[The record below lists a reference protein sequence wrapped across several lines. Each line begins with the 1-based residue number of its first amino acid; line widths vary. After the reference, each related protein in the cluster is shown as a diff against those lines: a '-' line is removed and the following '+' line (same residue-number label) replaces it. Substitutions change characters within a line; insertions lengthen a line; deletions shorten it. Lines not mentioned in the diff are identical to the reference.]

1 MNTLI
6 IPVLPTE
13 NLIEVTGFSLLNDE
27 EQQLA
32 FDEQL
37 MLDREAY
44 YQDSQY

>member
-6 IPVLPTE
+6 IPVPSIEHLNGVIELSSLP
-13 NLIEVTGFSLLNDE
+13 DE
-27 EQQLA
+27 EEQLE

>member
-6 IPVLPTE
+6 IPVSSTE
-13 NLIEVTGFSLLNDE
+13 HLSRVIELSSLTDE
-27 EQQLA
+27 EEQLE

>member
-6 IPVLPTE
+6 IPVSSIEHLSGVIETSSLPHE
-13 NLIEVTGFSLLNDE
+13 E
-27 EQQLA
+27 EQLE

>member
-6 IPVLPTE
+6 IPVSPTR
-13 NLIEVTGFSLLNDE
+13 NLIEVTGFPHLNDE
-27 EQQLA
+27 EEQLE

-37 MLDREAY
+37 MLDREIY

>member
-1 MNTLI
+1 MNTPIVPDLVI
-6 IPVLPTE
+6 LSNLTE
-13 NLIEVTGFSLLNDE
+13 E
-27 EQQLA
+27 EKELA

>member
-1 MNTLI
+1 MNILI
-6 IPVLPTE
+6 IPVSSIEHLSGVIELSILPNE
-13 NLIEVTGFSLLNDE
+13 E
-27 EQQLA
+27 EQLE

>member
-1 MNTLI
+1 LSGVI
-6 IPVLPTE
+6 EISSLPNE
-13 NLIEVTGFSLLNDE
+13 E
-27 EQQLA
+27 EQLE

>member
-6 IPVLPTE
+6 IPVLPTK

-27 EQQLA
+27 EQLA